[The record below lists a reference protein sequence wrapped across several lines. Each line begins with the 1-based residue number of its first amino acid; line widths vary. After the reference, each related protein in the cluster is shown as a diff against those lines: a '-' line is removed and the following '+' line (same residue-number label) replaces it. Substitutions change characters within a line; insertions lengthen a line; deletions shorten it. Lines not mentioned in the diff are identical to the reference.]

1 MVFSSIV
8 FVLYFLPIFFFV
20 YFVFPQKNKNL
31 IILLSSLLFYTW
43 GTGCYSFVLVLSI
56 AINFL
61 FGLLIES
68 FRSKFTLVFGVAF
81 NLLLLGYL
89 KYYNFLLENINS
101 TFGVEIS
108 FDNILLPIGVSFFTF
123 QGIAYLVDVYR
134 KDCKASRS
142 VVDFG
147 CYISMFPQLV
157 AGPIVRYSEIMK
169 SLKCRNTTLDRVYLG
184 LQRFVIGLAKK
195 TIIADKMGAV
205 ADYVYSLPVESTN
218 TSLAWVGAVAYTL
231 QIYFDFSA
239 YSDMAIGLS
248 KMLGFDI
255 SENFNYPY
263 IAKSMQDFWRRWH
276 ISLST
281 WFRDYLYIPLGGNRI
296 GTVHT
301 YFNLFV
307 VFFLCGL
314 WHGASWNFVFW
325 GIYNGIF
332 LIIERMGF
340 CHFLKKIPSF
350 FCRIYLLLVVICG
363 WVFFRADSIT
373 DACFYLKNMFFY
385 NDAPIP
391 PDFIFFKFDH
401 MYILCA
407 IIAIILSTPIYPKL
421 YFYVKNSLT
430 LFGIHCALILSL
442 VFLAIAIMAE
452 STYSPFIYF
461 RF

>member
-1 MVFSSIV
+1 M
-8 FVLYFLPIFFFV
+8 L
-20 YFVFPQKNKNL
+20 
-31 IILLSSLLFYTW
+31 
-43 GTGCYSFVLVLSI
+43 
-56 AINFL
+56 
-61 FGLLIES
+61 
-68 FRSKFTLVFGVAF
+68 GVTF

-101 TFGVEIS
+101 TFGVDIS
-108 FDNILLPIGVSFFTF
+108 FDNVLLPIGVSFFTF
-123 QGIAYLVDVYR
+123 QGIANLVDVYR

-157 AGPIVRYSEIMK
+157 AGPIVRYNEIMK
-169 SLKCRNTTLDRVYLG
+169 SLKCRKITLDRVYLG
-184 LQRFVIGLAKK
+184 LQRFLIGLAKK

-281 WFRDYLYIPLGGNRI
+281 WFRDYLYIPLGGNRM

-307 VFFLCGL
+307 VFLLCGL

-363 WVFFRADSIT
+363 WVFFRADSIA

-385 NDAPIP
+385 NDASIP
-391 PDFIFFKFDH
+391 PV
-401 MYILCA
+401 CA

-421 YFYVKNSLT
+421 YSYVKNSLT